1 MTAAILTAARLC
13 LDTPFR
19 HQGRLPGVALDCA
32 GLVLAV
38 ARAVGVEAVD
48 FPGYGRQPFQGQLEA
63 ALAAQPGLELVAI
76 ADRQP
81 GDVLL
86 MRIARDPQHLAILG
100 EGTLIHAWADAG
112 QVCEH
117 RLDERWL
124 ARIVAVYRFK
134 VAP

>member
-1 MTAAILTAARLC
+1 MKDAILAAARAC
-13 LDTPFR
+13 LDTPFA
-19 HQGRLPGVALDCA
+19 HQGRVPGVALDCA

-38 ARAVGVEAVD
+38 ANTVGVPALD
-48 FPGYGRQPFQGQLEA
+48 FQGYGRQPFAGQLEA
-63 ALAAQPGLELVAI
+63 ALAAQPCLEPVAL

-81 GDVLL
+81 GDILL
-86 MRIARDPQHLAILG
+86 LRIAHDPQHLAILG

-117 RLDERWL
+117 RLDARWE

-134 VAP
+134 VPA

>member
-1 MTAAILTAARLC
+1 MNAAAIAYARAC
-13 LDTPFR
+13 LGTPFR

-38 ARAVGVEAVD
+38 AQAVGVEAVD
-48 FPGYGRQPFQGQLEA
+48 FPGYGRQPFNGQLEA
-63 ALAAQPGLELVAI
+63 ALAAQPCLEPVAL

-86 MRIARDPQHLAILG
+86 LRIARDPQHLAILG

-117 RLDERWL
+117 RLDARWE

-134 VAP
+134 VAA